1 PFLLAT
7 PQNIPVSAGIFI
19 RARRALPCFPQSKE
33 CRRLMNP
40 QSKGGFMSDIA
51 NPKTHPELAAAQL
64 VIELVRA
71 ERVPI
76 HHDNVNGLLKIYDQ
90 ALQHFKTDHFEDG
103 SDR

>member
-1 PFLLAT
+1 
-7 PQNIPVSAGIFI
+7 
-19 RARRALPCFPQSKE
+19 
-33 CRRLMNP
+33 NP